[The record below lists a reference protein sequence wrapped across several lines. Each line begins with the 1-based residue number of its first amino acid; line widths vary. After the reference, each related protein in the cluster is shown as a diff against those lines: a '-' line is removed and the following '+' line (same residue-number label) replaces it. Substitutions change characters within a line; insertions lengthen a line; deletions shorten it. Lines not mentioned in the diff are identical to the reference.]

1 MTRNI
6 IRDLIVPPT
15 RVRHALARVFFSSG
29 AGTAALGAVLAA
41 ALPALAPTT
50 LHGQDELAIDRGKPG
65 VSHQDVPGKIPGDPA
80 AMVCFD
86 FEGPVLYHP
95 GERIKDHAVVVE
107 DGVFHVFYISDL
119 DHSFG
124 HATSTDLHHWV
135 IQPPVLTRGPD
146 EWDYVYIWAPCVR
159 RLEGTEN
166 TYLMYYTGV
175 NKYSSQSCGLAY
187 STNGLWEWSKAPEGM
202 LEPFGC
208 DSSWCQWDYYQW
220 SHFRDPFFFT
230 DGGKNYITNTARA
243 NNGNG
248 AIALS
253 ESDGYFDWH
262 DAGPLY
268 VHNNWH
274 LLESSQVIR
283 FNGKYRLFFTEE
295 GIGGTSYMA
304 SDSLRSGWDITY
316 RLYIDSGHAA
326 ELNALASGDTIF
338 SRHTAYED
346 YTGTYIYTIRFDTLY
361 WSDDRPVVYRE
372 QPLGSDWTKLW
383 GTAFVRQ
390 PVFGDAFA
398 FRGDT
403 VQVGFEGNWW
413 VGTAEAFN
421 GPLFGYRP
429 GTTQGDEPRGAI
441 RSRTFTV
448 TGRSMSLLVGG
459 GEYPD
464 SCWVALHLA
473 DDGSKLFRET
483 GRGVELMDRRVWDLE
498 PYMGR
503 RVYIEIV
510 DDCAST
516 MGHINVDSIRES
528 PFPYAVELAGGGLSR
543 SGTVCSEGGS
553 LSSPPARTA
562 AARTVP
568 RAPKGEV
575 VCNPNPCNPSTII
588 TFSGCTG
595 RTARVAIF
603 SISGRRLFSAVT
615 PVDADGTG
623 AFFWDGR
630 SGEGREVS
638 SGVYATAV
646 FDGSNLIGVSKLVV
660 LR

>member
-1 MTRNI
+1 
-6 IRDLIVPPT
+6 
-15 RVRHALARVFFSSG
+15 
-29 AGTAALGAVLAA
+29 
-41 ALPALAPTT
+41 
-50 LHGQDELAIDRGKPG
+50 
-65 VSHQDVPGKIPGDPA
+65 
-80 AMVCFD
+80 
-86 FEGPVLYHP
+86 
-95 GERIKDHAVVVE
+95 
-107 DGVFHVFYISDL
+107 
-119 DHSFG
+119 
-124 HATSTDLHHWV
+124 
-135 IQPPVLTRGPD
+135 
-146 EWDYVYIWAPCVR
+146 
-159 RLEGTEN
+159 
-166 TYLMYYTGV
+166 
-175 NKYSSQSCGLAY
+175 
-187 STNGLWEWSKAPEGM
+187 
-202 LEPFGC
+202 
-208 DSSWCQWDYYQW
+208 
-220 SHFRDPFFFT
+220 
-230 DGGKNYITNTARA
+230 
-243 NNGNG
+243 
-248 AIALS
+248 
-253 ESDGYFDWH
+253 
-262 DAGPLY
+262 
-268 VHNNWH
+268 
-274 LLESSQVIR
+274 
-283 FNGKYRLFFTEE
+283 
-295 GIGGTSYMA
+295 
-304 SDSLRSGWDITY
+304 
-316 RLYIDSGHAA
+316 
-326 ELNALASGDTIF
+326 
-338 SRHTAYED
+338 
-346 YTGTYIYTIRFDTLY
+346 
-361 WSDDRPVVYRE
+361 
-372 QPLGSDWTKLW
+372 
-383 GTAFVRQ
+383 
-390 PVFGDAFA
+390 
-398 FRGDT
+398 
-403 VQVGFEGNWW
+403 
-413 VGTAEAFN
+413 
-421 GPLFGYRP
+421 
-429 GTTQGDEPRGAI
+429 
-441 RSRTFTV
+441 
-448 TGRSMSLLVGG
+448 MSLLVGG